1 LGSVGKSSILNR
13 EDTNERKDEI
23 AWYLHSVPTTFIKTL
38 QRCMSRSGK
47 KGREHMQDE
56 PSSYQ
61 IRLKGHLSPQWATYF
76 DGFTLTNSENGEAL
90 LTGVITDQAA
100 LHGVLAKIRDLGLPL
115 LSVNNIANGQARKEQ
130 E

>member
-1 LGSVGKSSILNR
+1 MR
-13 EDTNERKDEI
+13 
-23 AWYLHSVPTTFIKTL
+23 
-38 QRCMSRSGK
+38 
-47 KGREHMQDE
+47 DE

-61 IRLKGHLSPQWATYF
+61 ICLKGHLSPQWAAYF

-115 LSVNNIANGQARKEQ
+115 LSVNCLASREASGDADSEPRGQEKAQ
-130 E
+130 H

>member
-1 LGSVGKSSILNR
+1 
-13 EDTNERKDEI
+13 
-23 AWYLHSVPTTFIKTL
+23 
-38 QRCMSRSGK
+38 
-47 KGREHMQDE
+47 MQDE